1 MADEDRFDF
10 SEFLDWFGDGLLH
23 QF

>member
-1 MADEDRFDF
+1 MANEDRFDF